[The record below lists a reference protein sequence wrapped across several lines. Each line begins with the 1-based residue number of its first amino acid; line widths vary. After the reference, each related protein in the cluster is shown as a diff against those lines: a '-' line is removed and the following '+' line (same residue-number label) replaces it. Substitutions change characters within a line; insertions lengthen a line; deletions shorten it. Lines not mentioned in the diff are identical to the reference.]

1 MKFLTFLSDLPDNV
15 LGRAL
20 RDGLKPAGV
29 AFSFSL
35 VSNLLYLA
43 MPLYTYQIYGRVMVS
58 QSIGTLVMLTVVT
71 LFVFAISSV
80 IDDFRARILINY
92 GVALDQRV
100 SGRVFTALFDAA
112 VRGDPGA
119 RAQALR
125 DLDQFRQSLTGIA
138 AAAFFDVPWMPV
150 FMAVL
155 FLIDPL
161 VGVVTVLGAG
171 VLVALAVLQARAT
184 QAALKDANEAAL
196 KSYGF
201 TDAALRNG
209 EVVRAMGM
217 LPTLGRAWAQFR
229 AITIERGANA
239 AEASNAYTDAIKA
252 VRMGMQVLIV
262 AIGAYLI
269 IKGKIHSGMLF
280 ANMILASRAL
290 QPIEKIVGSWDP
302 LNNMVRAYDRLNTLL
317 AKAEAPAAATALP
330 RPAGKLSCEG
340 VGYAPPGVPKLL
352 LANVNFAIE
361 PNEVLGVIG
370 PSGAGKS
377 TLARLLVGIWR
388 PVQGVCRLD
397 GADVFSWDRADL
409 GRYVGYLP
417 QDTELFAG
425 TVRNNIARFRPDVT
439 DEEVVHAA
447 QIAGVHE
454 LILRMPKG
462 YDTDV
467 GEGGVVLSA
476 GQRQRVGLARTML
489 GKPAFVVMDEPN
501 ANLDAEGEEAL
512 MRAIDA
518 MKGWGATVV
527 IISHKPGVFRAADK
541 MLVLREGRVE
551 LFGPRDQV
559 MARLMKPATPPQAPG
574 AAPGPPQVTAQAA
587 PAQGSGQGQAQPA
600 PAGQAQAGPGAP
612 PSDGPPPEAR
622 AVEGGR

>member
-1 MKFLTFLSDLPDNV
+1 MKILTFLTDLPDNV

-20 RDGLKPAGV
+20 REGRRPALV
-29 AFSFSL
+29 AFGFSL

-43 MPLYTYQIYGRVMVS
+43 LPLYTYQVYGRVMTS
-58 QSIGTLVMLTVVT
+58 QSQATLWWLTVIT
-71 LFVFAISSV
+71 LFVFVISSV

-100 SGRVFTALFDAA
+100 SGRVFTSLFDAA
-112 VRGDPGA
+112 VRGEPGA

-138 AAAFFDVPWMPV
+138 AAAFFDLPWIPV
-150 FMAVL
+150 FLIVL
-155 FLIDPL
+155 FIIDPL
-161 VGVVTVLGAG
+161 VGAIAVSGA
-171 VLVALAVLQARAT
+171 VALLLLAMAQLRAT
-184 QAALKDANEAAL
+184 QSALKEANDAAL

-217 LPTLGRAWAQFR
+217 LPTLGQAWARHR
-229 AITIERGANA
+229 AITIERGAAA
-239 AEASNAYTDAIKA
+239 AEASNMYTDIIKA
-252 VRMGMQVLIV
+252 VRMGIQVLII

-269 IKGKIHSGMLF
+269 LKGEIHTGMLF

-302 LNNMVRAYDRLNTLL
+302 LNAMVRAYDRLNLLL
-317 AKAEAPAAATALP
+317 AKAEPPAAATTLP
-330 RPAGKLSCEG
+330 RPVGKLSVEG
-340 VGYAPPGVPKLL
+340 VNFAPPGVQRLV

-388 PVQGVCRLD
+388 PLNGVVRLD
-397 GADVFSWDRADL
+397 GADVFTWDRADF

-425 TVRNNIARFRPDVT
+425 TVRNNIARFRDGVT
-439 DEEVVHAA
+439 DEEVVEAA
-447 QIAGVHE
+447 KLAGVHD

-476 GQRQRVGLARTML
+476 GQRQRVGLARTVL
-489 GKPAFVVMDEPN
+489 GGPAFVVLDEPN
-501 ANLDAEGEEAL
+501 ANLDAEGEDAL

-518 MKGWGATVV
+518 MKAKGATVV

-559 MARLMKPATPPQAPG
+559 MARLVKPAQ
-574 AAPGPPQVTAQAA
+574 
-587 PAQGSGQGQAQPA
+587 
-600 PAGQAQAGPGAP
+600 
-612 PSDGPPPEAR
+612 PPEVR

>member
-1 MKFLTFLSDLPDNV
+1 MKFLTFLTDLPDNV

-20 RDGLKPAGV
+20 REGYKPAAV
-29 AFSFSL
+29 AFGFSL
-35 VSNLLYLA
+35 VSNLLYMAL
-43 MPLYTYQIYGRVMVS
+43 PLYTYQIYGRVMTS
-58 QSIGTLVMLTVVT
+58 QNYATLWMLTFVT

-80 IDDFRARILINY
+80 IDDFRARILINF

-100 SGRVFTALFDAA
+100 SGRVFTSLFDAA
-112 VRGDPGA
+112 VRGDWSA

-138 AAAFFDVPWMPV
+138 AAAFMDVPWIPV
-150 FMAVL
+150 FLGVL
-155 FLIDPL
+155 FIIDPL
-161 VGVVTVLGAG
+161 VGVITFVGAII
-171 VLVALAVLQARAT
+171 LVALAIAQSRAT
-184 QAALKDANEAAL
+184 QGALKEANEAAL

-217 LPTLGRAWAQFR
+217 LPTLGQAWAQHR
-229 AITIERGANA
+229 AVTIERGAAA
-239 AEASNAYTDAIKA
+239 AEASNMYTDIIKA

-262 AIGAYLI
+262 AVGAYLI
-269 IKGKIHSGMLF
+269 LKGQIHSGMLF

-290 QPIEKIVGSWDP
+290 QPIEKIVGSWDA
-302 LNNMVRAYDRLNTLL
+302 LNNMYRAYERLNKLL
-317 AKAEAPAAATALP
+317 SSAEPATRATTLP
-330 RPAGKLSCEG
+330 RPLGKLSVEG
-340 VGYAPPGVPKLL
+340 VNFAPPGVPKLM
-352 LANVNFAIE
+352 LANINFAVE

-377 TLARLLVGIWR
+377 TLARLLVGIWK
-388 PVQGVCRLD
+388 PINGVVRLD
-397 GADVFSWDRADL
+397 GADVFAWDRADF

-417 QDTELFAG
+417 QDTELFG
-425 TVRNNIARFRPDVT
+425 GSVRNNIARFREGVT
-439 DEEVVHAA
+439 DEEVVAAA
-447 QIAGVHE
+447 QLAGVHE

-467 GEGGVVLSA
+467 GEGGLVLSA
-476 GQRQRVGLARTML
+476 GQRQRVGLARTVL
-489 GKPAFVVMDEPN
+489 GNPAFIVMDEPN

-518 MKGWGATVV
+518 MKANGATVV

-559 MARLMKPATPPQAPG
+559 MARLVKPAQPPAQAPE
-574 AAPGPPQVTAQAA
+574 V
-587 PAQGSGQGQAQPA
+587 
-600 PAGQAQAGPGAP
+600 
-612 PSDGPPPEAR
+612 R
-622 AVEGGR
+622 AVEAG